1 MSINISQDIN
11 DPLEK
16 HEPKVKIGKDIFIYR
31 TLYLITNEELFKDKS
46 KKNINFYLKSN
57 IKEKSLLY
65 LPKPQDSDII
75 IEDIKELIELSLSL
89 CILTNSANYKIS
101 IFTSSFGNIENNI
114 QLLKYQ
120 GKILYAKLNEF
131 KKDDNEEKN
140 NSKILEY
147 NGQIKNDNKIKSY
160 LRKKSNTVKEFP
172 SIKLKQ
178 IFPYKNFGVTIL
190 HNKDKNNENNS
201 IDLENS
207 LNQEKDIN
215 NNEESNYIHKNNSYI
230 NIFNNSHYDY
240 TKMIPHLPNL
250 VNYNNIYNNN
260 SNIYEDSSYREKMI
274 NSRSLNFHDKLYPT
288 QNINFYNTNQ
298 ENNHF
303 NNFSKTKSFVKNVE
317 PNLFYNQ
324 LGRSNSNKNFFKSI
338 NNNPKKYFWRTLHKS
353 SSIHFYDNNL
363 PSNIYYNKN
372 GTDINET
379 NYTYI
384 NMNNNIDTNTNT
396 NIGLLKR
403 RKGRNKIIYKTKYFS
418 PFRFSYFSKGNTAYN
433 NNNLTDYKK
442 IKNLFTKKSNT
453 SLIDNEKKNK
463 ENISNLQNVKK
474 IQNFL
479 LRPSI
484 ITLTKNNF
492 YDPKQSRFTSVKNI
506 YNEFKNELKNISYKL
521 NNYVANKEIEIY
533 LNEIDSVF
541 KSMGIDLIYCLK
553 EYCLYSYFDKYI
565 KDNYPTIIENFL
577 YDTNITATQISE
589 VLNSLIIHINKFK
602 HEERFNL
609 VDYVRSLKTLKNSK
623 LSSDFFEIF
632 VLCPNY
638 FELTKKEITKKISM
652 VLEIDCVTNNVTV
665 ENFINYYYIFRYGH
679 LVKLEK
685 KLLFINKL
693 LNMIEGKG
701 GPLQEKIFSDIQ
713 YLFKIDNRTKQM
725 LLGSPYEIKIN
736 FHTTLKVN
744 QIFNSIVDY
753 FTEKQNVDKFNF
765 TQINTS
771 NCSSTSKL

>member
-16 HEPKVKIGKDIFIYR
+16 HEPKVKIGKDIYIYR

-46 KKNINFYLKSN
+46 KKSINFYLKTHF
-57 IKEKSLLY
+57 KEKSLLY

-75 IEDIKELIELSLSL
+75 IEEIKELIELALSL

-101 IFTSSFGNIENNI
+101 IFTSSFGNIENNA

-147 NGQIKNDNKIKSY
+147 NEQVKKDNVRKSY

-172 SIKLKQ
+172 SVKLKQ
-178 IFPYKNFGVTIL
+178 IFPYKKFGITVL
-190 HNKDKNNENNS
+190 NNKDKNNENNS
-201 IDLENS
+201 FDLENS
-207 LNQEKDIN
+207 LNQEKDIIK
-215 NNEESNYIHKNNSYI
+215 NEDTNYIHKNNSYI
-230 NIFNNSHYDY
+230 NIFNNNQNDNYN
-240 TKMIPHLPNL
+240 MIPHLPNL

-260 SNIYEDSSYREKMI
+260 SNIYDDSSFREKMI
-274 NSRSLNFHDKLYPT
+274 NSRSLNVHDKLNPT
-288 QNINFYNTNQ
+288 QNINFYNTNP
-298 ENNHF
+298 ENNLF
-303 NNFSKTKSFVKNVE
+303 KNFAKTKSLVKNVE
-317 PNLFYNQ
+317 PNLFYTNNQ
-324 LGRSNSNKNFFKSI
+324 LGRSNSNKNFNSM

-353 SSIHFYDNNL
+353 NSFHFYENNL
-363 PSNIYYNKN
+363 PLNKYYNKN

-379 NYTYI
+379 NFTYI
-384 NMNNNIDTNTNT
+384 NINNNIDTNKN
-396 NIGLLKR
+396 NGLLKR

-418 PFRFSYFSKGNTAYN
+418 PFRFSYFSKENSAYN
-433 NNNLTDYKK
+433 NNNFTNYKK
-442 IKNLFTKKSNT
+442 IKKLFTKKSNS
-453 SLIDNEKKNK
+453 SLIDNEKKTKDILANQQ
-463 ENISNLQNVKK
+463 SVKI

-492 YDPKQSRFTSVKNI
+492 YDPKQSRFNIVKNI

-533 LNEIDSVF
+533 LNEIDTIF

-577 YDTNITATQISE
+577 YDSNVTATQISE
-589 VLNSLIIHINKFK
+589 VLNSLMIHIHKFK

-609 VDYVRSLKTLKNSK
+609 VDYVRSLRTLKNCK

-638 FELTKKEITKKISM
+638 FELTKREVTKKISM

-693 LNMIEGKG
+693 LHMIEGKG

-713 YLFKIDNRTKQM
+713 YLFRIDNRTKQM
-725 LLGSPYEIKIN
+725 LLGRPYEIKIN

-744 QIFNSIVDY
+744 QIFNSIIDY
-753 FTEKQNVDKFNF
+753 FTEKNNNVDKLNF
-765 TQINTS
+765 IQINTS

>member
-31 TLYLITNEELFKDKS
+31 TLYLITNEELFKDKL

-57 IKEKSLLY
+57 IKQKSLLY

-75 IEDIKELIELSLSL
+75 IEEIKELIELALSL

-101 IFTSSFGNIENNI
+101 IFTSSFGNIENNT

-120 GKILYAKLNEF
+120 GKILYAKLNELR
-131 KKDDNEEKN
+131 KDDNEEKN

-147 NGQIKNDNKIKSY
+147 NEQIKKDNVRKSY
-160 LRKKSNTVKEFP
+160 LRKKSNTIKEFP

-178 IFPYKNFGVTIL
+178 IFPYKKFGNTIL
-190 HNKDKNNENNS
+190 NNKDKKKEKNS
-201 IDLENS
+201 NDLENS
-207 LNQEKDIN
+207 SNQEKDFIIN
-215 NNEESNYIHKNNSYI
+215 EDSNYIHKNNSYI
-230 NIFNNSHYDY
+230 NIFNNNYN
-240 TKMIPHLPNL
+240 MIPHLPNL

-260 SNIYEDSSYREKMI
+260 SNIYDDSSYREKII
-274 NSRSLNFHDKLYPT
+274 NSRSLNFQDKLNPT
-288 QNINFYNTNQ
+288 QNNNFYNSNQ
-298 ENNHF
+298 KNNQF
-303 NNFSKTKSFVKNVE
+303 NNFSKTKSLVKNVE
-317 PNLFYNQ
+317 SNLFYPNNQ
-324 LGRSNSNKNFFKSI
+324 LGRSSSYKNFNSLY
-338 NNNPKKYFWRTLHKS
+338 NNPKKYFWRTLHKNNS
-353 SSIHFYDNNL
+353 FHFYDNNL

-384 NMNNNIDTNTNT
+384 NINMDINTNT

-418 PFRFSYFSKGNTAYN
+418 PFRFSYFSKGNTEN
-433 NNNLTDYKK
+433 NNNFTNYKK

-463 ENISNLQNVKK
+463 EILANQQNVKL

-479 LRPSI
+479 LKPSI

-492 YDPKQSRFTSVKNI
+492 YDPKQSRFSSVKNI
-506 YNEFKNELKNISYKL
+506 YNEFKNALKNISYKL

-533 LNEIDSVF
+533 IEIDTIF

-565 KDNYPTIIENFL
+565 KDNYPSILENFL

-589 VLNSLIIHINKFK
+589 VLNSLIIHIHKFK

-609 VDYVRSLKTLKNSK
+609 VDYVRSLKTLKNFK

-638 FELTKKEITKKISM
+638 FELTKREVTKKISL

-693 LNMIEGKG
+693 LHMIEGKG
-701 GPLQEKIFSDIQ
+701 SPLQEKIFSDIQ
-713 YLFKIDNRTKQM
+713 YLFRIDNRTKQM
-725 LLGSPYEIKIN
+725 LLGRPYEIKIN
-736 FHTTLKVN
+736 FHTTLKIN
-744 QIFNSIVDY
+744 QIFNSIIDY
-753 FTEKQNVDKFNF
+753 FNEKNNKNVGGLNF

-771 NCSSTSKL
+771 NCKKKKKK

>member
-46 KKNINFYLKSN
+46 KKSINFYLKSN

-75 IEDIKELIELSLSL
+75 IEEIKELIELALSL

-101 IFTSSFGNIENNI
+101 IFTSSFGNIENNS

-120 GKILYAKLNEF
+120 GKIIYAKLNEF

-140 NSKILEY
+140 NSKIMEY
-147 NGQIKNDNKIKSY
+147 NEQIKKDNIRKSY

-178 IFPYKNFGVTIL
+178 IFPYKKFGITVL
-190 HNKDKNNENNS
+190 NNKNKNNENNS
-201 IDLENS
+201 INIENS
-207 LNQEKDIN
+207 LNLEKDIN
-215 NNEESNYIHKNNSYI
+215 NNEDNNYIHKNNSYI
-230 NIFNNSHYDY
+230 NIFNNNYN
-240 TKMIPHLPNL
+240 MIPHLPNL

-260 SNIYEDSSYREKMI
+260 SNIYDDSSYREKMF
-274 NSRSLNFHDKLYPT
+274 NSHSLNFNDKLKPT
-288 QNINFYNTNQ
+288 QNIHFYNTN
-298 ENNHF
+298 ENNQF
-303 NNFSKTKSFVKNVE
+303 NNFSKIKSLVKKVE
-317 PNLFYNQ
+317 PNLFYTNNQ
-324 LGRSNSNKNFFKSI
+324 LGRSNSNKNFNFNST

-353 SSIHFYDNNL
+353 NSFHFYDNNL

-384 NMNNNIDTNTNT
+384 NINNNIDINTNT

-403 RKGRNKIIYKTKYFS
+403 RKGRNKIVYKTKYFS
-418 PFRFSYFSKGNTAYN
+418 PFRFSYFSKGDNSYN
-433 NNNLTDYKK
+433 NNFTNYKK

-463 ENISNLQNVKK
+463 EIIANEQNVKL

-492 YDPKQSRFTSVKNI
+492 FDPKISRFNSVKNI
-506 YNEFKNELKNISYKL
+506 FYEFKNELKNISYKL
-521 NNYVANKEIEIY
+521 NNYVADKEIEIY
-533 LNEIDSVF
+533 LNEIDTIF

-565 KDNYPTIIENFL
+565 KDNYPSIIENFL

-589 VLNSLIIHINKFK
+589 VLNSLIIHIHKFK
-602 HEERFNL
+602 HEDRFNL
-609 VDYVRSLKTLKNSK
+609 VDYVRSLKTLKNCK

-638 FELTKKEITKKISM
+638 FELTKREVTKKISM

-693 LNMIEGKG
+693 LHMIEGKG

-713 YLFKIDNRTKQM
+713 YLFRIDNRTKQM
-725 LLGSPYEIKIN
+725 LLGRAYEIKIN

-753 FTEKQNVDKFNF
+753 FTEKNNKNVDRLNF
-765 TQINTS
+765 TQINIS
-771 NCSSTSKL
+771 NCSSTSKI